1 MTDVKTQNNI
11 EEIIHSTVYAV
22 NMTMGVYKDNSGI
35 NMSYNFIGDYIGV
48 DLHRLFI
55 AVEEIPFP
63 LTMELYVKILT
74 IHELGHA
81 LDRIALMNTLERTV
95 EIFHMKRNHSI
106 IDIYNNLEMLSVI
119 LEEHEM
125 NLVFEETAWIN
136 AETLNETYKIVD
148 PVYLEFVKKHSL
160 STYRNSYEADLSIY
174 NSLMEET
181 NEQIA

>member
-1 MTDVKTQNNI
+1 MTYVKTQNNI
-11 EEIIHSTVYAV
+11 EEIIHSTVHSV
-22 NMTMGVYKDNSGI
+22 NMTMEVYKDNSGI
-35 NMSYNFIGDYIGV
+35 NMSYNFIGNYIGV

-55 AVEEIPFP
+55 AIEEMPCS

-74 IHELGHA
+74 MHELGHA
-81 LDRIALMNTLERTV
+81 MDRVALMNTLERTK

-106 IDIYNNLEMLSVI
+106 KEIYNNLEMLSVI

-125 NLVFEETAWIN
+125 NLVFEETAWTN
-136 AETLNETYKIVD
+136 AETLNETYKIVN
-148 PVYLEFVKKHSL
+148 PVYLEIVKKHSM
-160 STYRNSYEADLSIY
+160 STYINSYEADLSIY